1 MKDLNFKIIQHWSS
15 FLIYFKLSDDQ
26 LSQLIELTDTILE
39 DKKRIDYGSQ
49 LAGQIETE
57 VHIDP
62 NYLMLG
68 EVGQYLKSCFE
79 LYVNR
84 LWLQCWPEDNLTT
97 LNEPELLAKYLKP
110 AGVKIKTAWIV
121 SQRDNEYNPNH
132 IHTACQLSSVLYL
145 KVPEFLPDRKPNTKL
160 DGAIQFMS
168 LGDTIFQK
176 EYSNMFTAKPK
187 AGDFF
192 IFPATQFHQ
201 VYPFRTPDG
210 KGERRSMSMNVE
222 FHFDD
227 EDALKSSKTI
237 KDMSTNHVED
247 IYLKSKNIEYKK
259 QERENS
265 YARAKGIKIPYPEI
279 EEDEK

>member
-1 MKDLNFKIIQHWSS
+1 MKDLNFKIIQPWSS

-97 LNEPELLAKYLKP
+97 LKEPELLAKNLK
-110 AGVKIKTAWIV
+110 T
-121 SQRDNEYNPNH
+121 
-132 IHTACQLSSVLYL
+132 
-145 KVPEFLPDRKPNTKL
+145 
-160 DGAIQFMS
+160 
-168 LGDTIFQK
+168 
-176 EYSNMFTAKPK
+176 
-187 AGDFF
+187 
-192 IFPATQFHQ
+192 
-201 VYPFRTPDG
+201 
-210 KGERRSMSMNVE
+210 
-222 FHFDD
+222 
-227 EDALKSSKTI
+227 
-237 KDMSTNHVED
+237 
-247 IYLKSKNIEYKK
+247 
-259 QERENS
+259 
-265 YARAKGIKIPYPEI
+265 
-279 EEDEK
+279 